1 MTIRL
6 NTMRAT
12 LDPMQRWMP
21 RPKLWCRLPV
31 RARSTSLGLGKTSG
45 SRLDIAHDSQSRS
58 PSLNCWPA
66 ISQSAEI
73 VRPSPGA
80 GV

>member
-1 MTIRL
+1 MD
-6 NTMRAT
+6 AQ
-12 LDPMQRWMP
+12 PEV
-21 RPKLWCRLPV
+21 WCRFPV
-31 RARSTSLGLGKTSG
+31 RARSTSLGLGNTDG
-45 SRLDIAHDSQSRS
+45 SRLAIAQDSQSRS
-58 PSLNCWPA
+58 PSLNLMPA